1 MLLTAVSV
9 SPKGVSGL
17 HLAAEYGR
25 LSLFE
30 GKERGERDQQVTVS
44 RESGRRVAHGL
55 VTVPPILS

>member
-30 GKERGERDQQVTVS
+30 GKEREERETNK
-44 RESGRRVAHGL
+44 
-55 VTVPPILS
+55 